1 MVQIAE
7 SRASFMVVVS
17 RPGSAARA
25 ARGGNKP
32 ATPTNAA
39 LPRKRRL
46 VCMIDIETLRF
57 L

>member
-17 RPGSAARA
+17 RPGSAACVPRH
-25 ARGGNKP
+25 GNTQAPP
-32 ATPTNAA
+32 ANAA
-39 LPRKRRL
+39 LQRKRRL
-46 VCMIDIETLRF
+46 VCIIDIETLRF